1 MPRRDESI
9 QIGHDVPPEVIAS
22 IEASSKMTIDDLK
35 ANPELVQ
42 FAVDRS
48 KKSGNDAF
56 KAGRMRDAVRMYT
69 QAIAGAPGDAALH
82 GNRSA
87 AKLALGEHD
96 GALLDAT
103 RCVELD
109 PEWAKGHYRLG
120 CALACFGE
128 WIAAARSFQ
137 RADLLAPGSKDI
149 AERLAAATEL
159 AAEETGRVVAQ
170 VESQRRDLAQRLRC
184 ARRADARENILSAW
198 RQQNSGYEWDV
209 EDYEWRPTYLPLMRA
224 RVADKKRF
232 MKDERRAMALNFA
245 VAAAELD
252 APKKTLPALR
262 DRCRLDAYAAAAVRV
277 FETVGD
283 EPALAVANGAGG
295 VLAMTTAAAGFGTV
309 FAVDRSRFHYR
320 MAKQCIRE
328 NPRVQPSIV
337 LIDQKL
343 EMCKV
348 VPNPDPKAADSCE
361 DSSASKK
368 KEANVTERCKVVITD
383 LMDHSCLGFGLLSA
397 IDHVGTNLA
406 APDAVCVPGRVV
418 VRAALLSL
426 RTETVS
432 GFDLRSLNQYRW
444 HPQAAKFL
452 NLADEPHDVLSEHF
466 EVADIDLTARLR
478 AAAARGDANED
489 KDKDKD
495 KEKFG
500 GAAAFES
507 DVKIEVKPLKDGV
520 WNAVA
525 FWFELDMG
533 GNQWLRSATPPA
545 VGGDGSG
552 SDRFDRFVSDA
563 ESWGVAV
570 QYLDELP
577 VGKNGPP
584 VTVRVRRDAGQI
596 LFTSDPPP
604 TRPRHSNIPQWHYDM
619 LNDAGRN
626 DAYEAAIVAAVNRR
640 KKSGGKIDALDAG
653 SGSGLLAMMAARA
666 GADFVAAVEKTPSMV
681 DAGEE
686 NVCMNG
692 LAHKV
697 LCLNRDV
704 RRVFTKESRGLQPV
718 PGEAA
723 EGGGGL
729 IKTDGSV
736 PELDRKVDLMVYEVF
751 DSGLIGEGALHILAN
766 ARYRLL
772 RPDTTLVPASATVF
786 AQPIEY
792 RISTVT
798 CGDLGAFEMKQSNRW
813 RWRDTYEGHNLER
826 CKGDWRPLGEP
837 FRVFD
842 FDFAQI
848 GPETLTPGHVAKDVA
863 VTDPGVFNA
872 IAFWFELR
880 LDENNVLS
888 TSPHDGTKGQT
899 WQQAVQWVEE
909 MSLQVGDVLPL
920 VASHDTYAITFAVD
934 DARFPQRGMR
944 RTGVPLYDPSWGVQH
959 ERVKAVNHR
968 MAPTLT
974 QNPIEYRTM
983 AETAVAAGARPH
995 DLGLDAESGA
1005 DFCLRMMG

>member
-1 MPRRDESI
+1 MCIRDSPPTTHRAPSHRSITPNHALAMPRRDESI

-170 VESQRRDLAQRLRC
+170 VESQRRDLAQRLRV

-320 MAKQCIRE
+320 MAKQCVKE
-328 NPRVQPSIV
+328 NPGVQPSIT

-348 VPNPDPKAADSCE
+348 VPAAEGE

-368 KEANVTERCKVVITD
+368 KEANVTERVKVVITD
-383 LMDHSCLGFGLLSA
+383 LMDHSCLGFGLLPS
-397 IDHVGTNLA
+397 IDHVGAHLA
-406 APDAVCVPGRVV
+406 TPDATCVPGRVV
-418 VRAALLSL
+418 VRAALISL

-432 GFDLRSLNQYRW
+432 GFDLRSLNRYRW

-452 NLADEPHDVLSEHF
+452 NFADEPHDVLSDHF

-478 AAAARGDANED
+478 AAARL
-489 KDKDKD
+489 
-495 KEKFG
+495 
-500 GAAAFES
+500 S
-507 DVKIEVKPLKDGV
+507 
-520 WNAVA
+520 
-525 FWFELDMG
+525 
-533 GNQWLRSATPPA
+533 
-545 VGGDGSG
+545 
-552 SDRFDRFVSDA
+552 
-563 ESWGVAV
+563 
-570 QYLDELP
+570 
-577 VGKNGPP
+577 
-584 VTVRVRRDAGQI
+584 
-596 LFTSDPPP
+596 
-604 TRPRHSNIPQWHYDM
+604 
-619 LNDAGRN
+619 
-626 DAYEAAIVAAVNRR
+626 
-640 KKSGGKIDALDAG
+640 
-653 SGSGLLAMMAARA
+653 
-666 GADFVAAVEKTPSMV
+666 
-681 DAGEE
+681 
-686 NVCMNG
+686 
-692 LAHKV
+692 
-697 LCLNRDV
+697 
-704 RRVFTKESRGLQPV
+704 
-718 PGEAA
+718 
-723 EGGGGL
+723 L
-729 IKTDGSV
+729 I
-736 PELDRKVDLMVYEVF
+736 
-751 DSGLIGEGALHILAN
+751 HI
-766 ARYRLL
+766 
-772 RPDTTLVPASATVF
+772 
-786 AQPIEY
+786 
-792 RISTVT
+792 
-798 CGDLGAFEMKQSNRW
+798 
-813 RWRDTYEGHNLER
+813 
-826 CKGDWRPLGEP
+826 
-837 FRVFD
+837 
-842 FDFAQI
+842 
-848 GPETLTPGHVAKDVA
+848 
-863 VTDPGVFNA
+863 
-872 IAFWFELR
+872 
-880 LDENNVLS
+880 
-888 TSPHDGTKGQT
+888 
-899 WQQAVQWVEE
+899 
-909 MSLQVGDVLPL
+909 
-920 VASHDTYAITFAVD
+920 
-934 DARFPQRGMR
+934 
-944 RTGVPLYDPSWGVQH
+944 
-959 ERVKAVNHR
+959 
-968 MAPTLT
+968 
-974 QNPIEYRTM
+974 
-983 AETAVAAGARPH
+983 
-995 DLGLDAESGA
+995 
-1005 DFCLRMMG
+1005 